1 MKNRDLIFDLE
12 NGRQLDVVLVTD
24 KNYSMNLL
32 GISRRYSNLN
42 IKVLEKEENY
52 MHLLEE
58 MKNIDIIIDYHEKK
72 EDIINLGQLERL
84 AFNSSSSDHRVTI
97 GYSYANNDNKGID
110 NVIISSYKDESKMVQ
125 EFEID
130 NEYTPYDLLQIT
142 LNEHDDLEV
151 VKALKYMPMF

>member
-24 KNYSMNLL
+24 KKYSMNLL
-32 GISRRYSNLN
+32 GISRRYRNLN

-97 GYSYANNDNKGID
+97 GYSYANNDNEGID